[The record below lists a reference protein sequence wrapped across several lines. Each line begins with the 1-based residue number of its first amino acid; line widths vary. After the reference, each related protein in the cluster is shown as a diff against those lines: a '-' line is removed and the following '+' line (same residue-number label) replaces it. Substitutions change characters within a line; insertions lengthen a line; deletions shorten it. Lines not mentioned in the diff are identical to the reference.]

1 MHECEQTDK
10 HSALYG
16 HGLTKQTVKEI
27 VHECFIKIG
36 IGKTSSATL
45 ACGHDS

>member
-1 MHECEQTDK
+1 MKKSQNLKSTQK
-10 HSALYG
+10 NR
-16 HGLTKQTVKEI
+16 LTKQTVEET

-36 IGKTSSATL
+36 FGKTSSATL